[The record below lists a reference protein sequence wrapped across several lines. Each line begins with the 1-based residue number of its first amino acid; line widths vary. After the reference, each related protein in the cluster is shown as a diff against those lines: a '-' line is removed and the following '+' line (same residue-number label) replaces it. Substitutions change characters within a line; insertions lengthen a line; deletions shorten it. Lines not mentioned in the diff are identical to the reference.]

1 MATFAQVIAAIRN
14 SKQKDTV
21 QTAIT
26 MAAAHCVGQNSDR
39 PSLDYFN
46 MIIQA
51 AMVAACNT
59 YKLNKYLGARFGLV
73 AGVDKAGQPIYR
85 LRKDEKFA
93 DSGLACNWYEFEA
106 KTEKEEKAFDL
117 EKFLQ
122 GGAKKGGVEVAVL
135 QAYIK
140 TNSFKNEVDKL
151 KSVTTAVN
159 SLTHASGETPMAV
172 KRKARKA
179 RKEAEQVEAAPI
191 H

>member
-1 MATFAQVIAAIRN
+1 MATFAQIIAAIRN

-93 DSGLACNWYEFEA
+93 DSGLVCTWYEFEA

-122 GGAKKGGVEVAVL
+122 GGAKKGGIEIAVL
-135 QAYIK
+135 QAFVK
-140 TNSFKNEVDKL
+140 TDQFKNEVDKL
-151 KSVTTAVN
+151 KSVTAAVK
-159 SLTHASGETPMAV
+159 SLAHKDGETPMKV
-172 KRKARKA
+172 KREARKA
-179 RKEAEQVEAAPI
+179 KAATEAASEVAA
-191 H
+191 